1 MANPLF
7 KHLLVTG
14 MLCAGTTLLFTGCI
28 DDSYDL
34 NKVDLTMKLNTEGLG
49 VKLGNTDLIALAD
62 IIDEDE
68 TVKTEANGL
77 YYLVKDGTSNF
88 NVKVDNMTTS
98 FNDTKLDMDAPVLE
112 YKDVYEQLRDKGF
125 PVTHGSTLP
134 IPVGFEMH
142 GSAEGNQKIDFSITD
157 VNDVKQV
164 KTIDLQRS
172 KVALTLT
179 EANHPATLN
188 LGVTHLKNIRLY
200 LPKFLGVTDVA
211 PGWELKEGNVLVY
224 TKNGGTYNYNR
235 NNPEICSVYLN
246 KVALDQTKN
255 QGLVNEKKEI
265 ELTPAE
271 LNIRMTAEQVFFENR
286 AGRELSMNVGDQ
298 ASVRLD
304 IKVPNNVLNINQVT
318 GIFNPAINPDNERI
332 DVSNDLPDFLQDKD
346 VRIVATNPTI
356 RFHANMSTLP
366 VGIDMR
372 GTLTAVKENGA
383 FENGATTKVVK
394 LDKGVMEMG
403 RDNYVYYCNQGNTP
417 YDPEGAKAGAA
428 TVKNTANIG
437 DLITELPDY
446 LEVNLRDNQ
455 INVKN
460 EYYTVQLGRDY
471 HVDADYSVF
480 VPFEFDRGLKV
491 VYNDSTESM
500 HSDLKDL
507 SATGTLEVMA
517 DAYNTI
523 PLELLVGLKAVDVDG
538 NELPV
543 EFNTAEAHVVPG
555 DGSTY
560 TMNGEVKQ
568 RSGSEVMTPIKITAK
583 LDDKDLLSRID
594 KLCFNIH
601 ADATGSN
608 KLVSTQYLKLNNIKI
623 KLHAGVIADF
633 N

>member
-34 NKVDLTMKLNTEGLG
+34 DKVDLTMKLNTDGLG

-62 IIDEDE
+62 ILDEDE

-98 FNDTKLDMDAPVLE
+98 FNDTKLDMNTPVLK
-112 YKDVYEQLRDKGF
+112 YNDVYEQLRDAGI

-134 IPVGFEMH
+134 IPANFEMH
-142 GSAEGNQKIDFSITD
+142 GSAEGDQEVDFKITD
-157 VNDVKQV
+157 VSDVKQV
-164 KTIDLQRS
+164 KTIDLQKS

-179 EANHPATLN
+179 EANQPASLN
-188 LGVTHLKNIRLY
+188 LGVTRLKNIRLY

-211 PGWELKEGNVLVY
+211 PGWELQEGNVLVY
-224 TKNGGTYNYNR
+224 THNGGTYNYDR
-235 NNPEICSVYLN
+235 NKPEICSVYLN

-255 QGLVNEKKEI
+255 EGKVENGNI
-265 ELTPAE
+265 ELKPYE
-271 LNIRMTAEQVFFENR
+271 LNVRMTAEQVYFENR
-286 AGRELSMNVGDQ
+286 AGRELSMNEGDQ

-304 IKVPNNVLNINQVT
+304 IKVPNNKLNISQVT
-318 GIFNPAINPDNERI
+318 GIFNPAIDPDNERI
-332 DVSNDLPDFLQDKD
+332 DVSNDLPDFLQDKE

-428 TVKNTANIG
+428 TGKNTGNIG

-446 LEVNLRDNQ
+446 LEVDLKNNQ

-538 NELPV
+538 NEVPV
-543 EFNTAEAHVVPG
+543 EFNTAEAHVAPG
-555 DGSTY
+555 NGSTY

>member
-34 NKVDLTMKLNTEGLG
+34 DKVDLTMKLNTDGLG

-62 IIDEDE
+62 ILDEDE

-98 FNDTKLDMDAPVLE
+98 FNDTKLDMNTPVLQ
-112 YKDVYEQLRDKGF
+112 YDDVFKQLQDAGI
-125 PVTHGSTLP
+125 PVTEGNTLP
-134 IPVGFEMH
+134 IPADFEMH
-142 GSAEGNQKIDFSITD
+142 GSAEGDQEVDFKITD
-157 VNDVKQV
+157 VSDVKQV
-164 KTIDLQRS
+164 KTIDLQKS

-179 EANHPATLN
+179 EANQPASLN
-188 LGVTHLKNIRLY
+188 LGVTRLKNVRLY

-211 PGWELKEGNVLVY
+211 PGWELQEGNVLVY
-224 TKNGGTYNYNR
+224 TFNGGIYNYNR

-246 KVALDQTKN
+246 KVALDKTENKGKVEN
-255 QGLVNEKKEI
+255 GGI
-265 ELTPAE
+265 ELTPNE
-271 LNIRMTAEQVFFENR
+271 LNVRMTAEQVFFENR

-304 IKVPNNVLNINQVT
+304 IKVPNNKLNISQVT
-318 GIFNPAINPDNERI
+318 GIFNPAIDPDNERI
-332 DVSNDLPDFLQDKD
+332 DVSSDLPDFLQDKE

-446 LEVNLRDNQ
+446 LEVDLKNNQ

-538 NELPV
+538 NVVPV
-543 EFNTAEAHVVPG
+543 EFNTVEAHVAPG
-555 DGSTY
+555 HGTTY
-560 TMNGEVKQ
+560 TMNGGVKQ
-568 RSGSEVMTPIKITAK
+568 RSDSEVMTPIKITAK

>member
-34 NKVDLTMKLNTEGLG
+34 DKVDLTMKLNTDGLG

-62 IIDEDE
+62 ILDEDE

-98 FNDTKLDMDAPVLE
+98 FNDTKLDMNTPVLQ
-112 YKDVYEQLRDKGF
+112 YNDVYEQLRDAGI

-134 IPVGFEMH
+134 IPANFEMH
-142 GSAEGNQKIDFSITD
+142 GSAEGDQEVDFKITD
-157 VNDVKQV
+157 VSDVKQV

-188 LGVTHLKNIRLY
+188 LGVTRLKNIRLY
-200 LPKFLGVTDVA
+200 LPKILGVTDVA

-224 TKNGGTYNYNR
+224 TGNGGTYIYNR

-246 KVALDQTKN
+246 KVALDQTDK
-255 QGLVNEKKEI
+255 QGKVENGNI

-271 LNIRMTAEQVFFENR
+271 LNIRMTAEQVYFENR
-286 AGRELSMNVGDQ
+286 AGRELSMNEGDQ

-304 IKVPNNVLNINQVT
+304 IQLPNNVLNISQVT
-318 GIFNPAINPDNERI
+318 GIFNPAIDPDNERI
-332 DVSNDLPDFLQDKD
+332 DVSNDLPDFLQDKE

-446 LEVNLRDNQ
+446 LEVDLKNNQ

-538 NELPV
+538 NEVPV
-543 EFNTAEAHVVPG
+543 EFNTAEAHVAPG

-560 TMNGEVKQ
+560 TMNGEVKE

>member
-34 NKVDLTMKLNTEGLG
+34 DKVDLTMKLNTDGLG

-62 IIDEDE
+62 ILDEDE

-98 FNDTKLDMDAPVLE
+98 FNDTKLDMNTPVLQ
-112 YKDVYEQLRDKGF
+112 YDDVKKQLEEKSI
-125 PVTHGSTLP
+125 PVVEGHPLP
-134 IPVGFEMH
+134 IPVNFEMH
-142 GSAEGNQKIDFSITD
+142 GSAEGDQEVDFKITD
-157 VNDVKQV
+157 VSDVKQV
-164 KTIDLQRS
+164 KTIDLQKS

-179 EANHPATLN
+179 EANHPATLD
-188 LGVTHLKNIRLY
+188 LGVTRLKNIRLY
-200 LPKFLGVTDVA
+200 LPKILGVTDVA

-224 TKNGGTYNYNR
+224 TLNGGTYNYDR
-235 NNPEICSVYLN
+235 NKPEICSVYLN
-246 KVALDQTKN
+246 KVALDQTEHKGKVEN
-255 QGLVNEKKEI
+255 GGI
-265 ELTPAE
+265 ELTPNE
-271 LNIRMTAEQVFFENR
+271 LKVRMTAEQVYFENR

-304 IKVPNNVLNINQVT
+304 IKVPNNVLNISQVT

-332 DVSNDLPDFLQDKD
+332 DVSSDLPDFLQDKE

-446 LEVNLRDNQ
+446 LEVDLKNNQ

-507 SATGTLEVMA
+507 SAIGTLEVMA

-538 NELPV
+538 NEVPV
-543 EFNTAEAHVVPG
+543 EFNTAEAHVAPG

>member
-34 NKVDLTMKLNTEGLG
+34 DKVDLTMKLNTDGLG

-62 IIDEDE
+62 ILDEDE

-98 FNDTKLDMDAPVLE
+98 FNDTKLDMNTPVLQ
-112 YKDVYEQLRDKGF
+112 YNDVFEQLRNAGI

-134 IPVGFEMH
+134 IPANFEMH
-142 GSAEGNQKIDFSITD
+142 GSAEGDQEVDFKITD
-157 VNDVKQV
+157 VSDVKQV

-179 EANHPATLN
+179 EANKPASLN
-188 LGVTHLKNIRLY
+188 LGVTHLKNVRLY

-224 TKNGGTYNYNR
+224 TLNGGTYNYNR

-246 KVALDQTKN
+246 KVALDQTENKGKVEN
-255 QGLVNEKKEI
+255 GGI
-265 ELTPAE
+265 ELTPNE
-271 LNIRMTAEQVFFENR
+271 LKVRMTAEQVYFENR
-286 AGRELSMNVGDQ
+286 AGRELSMNEGDQ

-304 IKVPNNVLNINQVT
+304 IKVPNNVLNISQVT
-318 GIFNPAINPDNERI
+318 GIFNPAIDPDNERI
-332 DVSNDLPDFLQDKD
+332 DVSNDLPDFLQDKE

-446 LEVNLRDNQ
+446 LEVNLKNNQ

-507 SATGTLEVMA
+507 SATGTLEVVA

-523 PLELLVGLKAVDVDG
+523 PLELLVGLKAIDVDG

-543 EFNTAEAHVVPG
+543 EFNTVEAHVAPG

>member
-34 NKVDLTMKLNTEGLG
+34 DKVDLTMKLNTDGLG

-62 IIDEDE
+62 ILDEDE

-98 FNDTKLDMDAPVLE
+98 FNDTKLDMNAPVLQ
-112 YKDVYEQLRDKGF
+112 YNDVFEQLRDAGI
-125 PVTHGSTLP
+125 PVTEGSTLP
-134 IPVGFEMH
+134 IPADFEMH
-142 GSAEGNQKIDFSITD
+142 GSAEGDQEVDFNITD
-157 VNDVKQV
+157 VSDVKQV
-164 KTIDLQRS
+164 KTIDLQKS

-188 LGVTHLKNIRLY
+188 LGVTRLKNIRLY
-200 LPKFLGVTDVA
+200 LPKILGVTDVA

-224 TKNGGTYNYNR
+224 TGNGGTYIYNR

-246 KVALDQTKN
+246 KVALDQTDK
-255 QGLVNEKKEI
+255 QGKVENGNI
-265 ELTPAE
+265 ELTPNE
-271 LNIRMTAEQVFFENR
+271 LKVRMTAEQVYFENR

-304 IKVPNNVLNINQVT
+304 IKVPNNKLNISQVT

-332 DVSNDLPDFLQDKD
+332 DVSNDLPDFLQDKE

-446 LEVNLRDNQ
+446 LEVDLKNNQ

-538 NELPV
+538 NEVPV
-543 EFNTAEAHVVPG
+543 EFNTAEAHVAPG

>member
-34 NKVDLTMKLNTEGLG
+34 DKVDLTMKLNTDGLG

-62 IIDEDE
+62 ILDEDE

-98 FNDTKLDMDAPVLE
+98 FNDTKLDMNTPVLQ
-112 YKDVYEQLRDKGF
+112 YNDVYEQLRDAGI

-134 IPVGFEMH
+134 IPANFEMH
-142 GSAEGNQKIDFSITD
+142 GSAEGDQEVDFKITD
-157 VNDVKQV
+157 VSDVKQV
-164 KTIDLQRS
+164 KTIDLQKS

-179 EANHPATLN
+179 EANQPASLN
-188 LGVTHLKNIRLY
+188 LGVTRLKNVRLY

-224 TKNGGTYNYNR
+224 TLNGGTYNYNR

-246 KVALDQTKN
+246 KVALDQTENKGKVEN
-255 QGLVNEKKEI
+255 GGI
-265 ELTPAE
+265 ELTPNE
-271 LNIRMTAEQVFFENR
+271 LNVRMTAEQVFFENR

-304 IKVPNNVLNINQVT
+304 IKVPNNKLNISQVT
-318 GIFNPAINPDNERI
+318 GIFNPAIDPDNERI
-332 DVSNDLPDFLQDKD
+332 DVSNDLPDFLQDKE

-446 LEVNLRDNQ
+446 LEVNLKNNQ

-507 SATGTLEVMA
+507 SATGTLEVIA

-543 EFNTAEAHVVPG
+543 EFNTAEAHVAPG

-560 TMNGEVKQ
+560 TMNGEVKE

>member
-34 NKVDLTMKLNTEGLG
+34 DKVDLTMKLNTDGLG

-62 IIDEDE
+62 ILDEDE

-98 FNDTKLDMDAPVLE
+98 FNDTKLDMNTPVLQ
-112 YKDVYEQLRDKGF
+112 YNDVKEQLETVGVFVEKHK
-125 PVTHGSTLP
+125 PLP
-134 IPVGFEMH
+134 IPANFEMH
-142 GSAEGNQKIDFSITD
+142 GSAEGDQEVDFKITD
-157 VNDVKQV
+157 VSDVKQV

-179 EANHPATLN
+179 EANKPASLN
-188 LGVTHLKNIRLY
+188 LGVTHLKNVRLY

-211 PGWELKEGNVLVY
+211 SGWELKEGNVLVY
-224 TKNGGTYNYNR
+224 TLNGGTYNYNR

-246 KVALDQTKN
+246 KVALDQTENKGKVEN
-255 QGLVNEKKEI
+255 GGI
-265 ELTPAE
+265 ELTPNE
-271 LNIRMTAEQVFFENR
+271 LNVRMTAEQVFFENR
-286 AGRELSMNVGDQ
+286 AGRELSMNEGDQ

-304 IKVPNNVLNINQVT
+304 IKVPNNKLNISQVT

-332 DVSNDLPDFLQDKD
+332 DVSNDLPDFLQDKE

-446 LEVNLRDNQ
+446 LEVDLKNNQ

-538 NELPV
+538 NVVPV
-543 EFNTAEAHVVPG
+543 EFNTVEAHVAPG
-555 DGSTY
+555 HGTTY
-560 TMNGEVKQ
+560 TMNGGVKQ
-568 RSGSEVMTPIKITAK
+568 RSDSEVMTPIKITAK

>member
-34 NKVDLTMKLNTEGLG
+34 DKVDLTMKLNTDGLG

-62 IIDEDE
+62 ILDEDE

-98 FNDTKLDMDAPVLE
+98 FNDTKLDMDAPVLQ
-112 YKDVYEQLRDKGF
+112 YNDVYEQLRDAGI
-125 PVTHGSTLP
+125 PVTEGSTLP
-134 IPVGFEMH
+134 IPADFEMH

-157 VNDVKQV
+157 VKDVTEV
-164 KTIDLQRS
+164 KTIDLYKS

-179 EANHPATLN
+179 EANSRPELN
-188 LGVTHLKNIRLY
+188 LGVTRLKNIRLY

-224 TKNGGTYNYNR
+224 KNGGIYNYNR
-235 NNPEICSVYLN
+235 NKPEICSVYLN

-255 QGLVNEKKEI
+255 EGKVENGNI

-271 LNIRMTAEQVFFENR
+271 LNIRMTAEQVYFENR
-286 AGRELSMNVGDQ
+286 AGRELSMKVDDQ

-304 IKVPNNVLNINQVT
+304 IQVPNNVLNINQVT
-318 GIFNPAINPDNERI
+318 GKFNPAINPDNERI
-332 DVSNDLPDFLQDKD
+332 DVSSDLPDFLQDKE

-417 YDPEGAKAGAA
+417 YDPEGVKAGAA

-446 LEVNLRDNQ
+446 LEVDLKNNQ

-543 EFNTAEAHVVPG
+543 EFNTAEAHVAPG

>member
-34 NKVDLTMKLNTEGLG
+34 DKVDLTMKLNTDGLG

-62 IIDEDE
+62 ILDEDE

-98 FNDTKLDMDAPVLE
+98 FNDTKLDMNTPVLQ
-112 YKDVYEQLRDKGF
+112 YNDVYEQLRDAGI

-134 IPVGFEMH
+134 IPADFEMH
-142 GSAEGNQKIDFSITD
+142 GSAEGDQEVDFKITD
-157 VNDVKQV
+157 VSDVKQV
-164 KTIDLQRS
+164 KTIDLQKS

-179 EANHPATLN
+179 EANQPASLN
-188 LGVTHLKNIRLY
+188 LGVTRLKNVRLY

-224 TKNGGTYNYNR
+224 TLNGGTYNYNR

-246 KVALDQTKN
+246 KVELEQTEN
-255 QGLVNEKKEI
+255 HGEVNADKEI
-265 ELTPAE
+265 VLTPEE

-318 GIFNPAINPDNERI
+318 GKFNPAINPDNERI

-383 FENGATTKVVK
+383 FENGATTKKVK

-428 TVKNTANIG
+428 TVENVQNIG
-437 DLITELPDY
+437 ALITELPDY

-543 EFNTAEAHVVPG
+543 EFNTAEAHVAPG

-568 RSGSEVMTPIKITAK
+568 RSGSEVMTSIKITAK

>member
-34 NKVDLTMKLNTEGLG
+34 DKVDLTMKLNTDGLG

-62 IIDEDE
+62 ILDEDE

-98 FNDTKLDMDAPVLE
+98 FNDTKLDMNTPVLQ
-112 YKDVYEQLRDKGF
+112 YNDVKEQLETVGVFVEKHK
-125 PVTHGSTLP
+125 PLP
-134 IPVGFEMH
+134 IPANFEMH
-142 GSAEGNQKIDFSITD
+142 GSAEGDQEVDFKITD
-157 VNDVKQV
+157 VSDVKQV

-172 KVALTLT
+172 KVALTLS
-179 EANHPATLN
+179 EANSRPDLN
-188 LGVTHLKNIRLY
+188 LGVTHLKNVRLY

-224 TKNGGTYNYNR
+224 TLNGGTYNYNR

-246 KVALDQTKN
+246 KVALDQTENKGKVEN
-255 QGLVNEKKEI
+255 GGI
-265 ELTPAE
+265 ELTPNE
-271 LNIRMTAEQVFFENR
+271 LKVRMTAEQVYFENR
-286 AGRELSMNVGDQ
+286 AGRELSMNEGDQ

-304 IKVPNNVLNINQVT
+304 IKVPNNVLNISQVT
-318 GIFNPAINPDNERI
+318 GIFNPAIDPDNERI

-446 LEVNLRDNQ
+446 LEVDLKNNQ

-538 NELPV
+538 NEVPV
-543 EFNTAEAHVVPG
+543 EFNTAEAHVAPG

>member
-34 NKVDLTMKLNTEGLG
+34 DKVDLTMKLNTDGLG

-62 IIDEDE
+62 ILDEDE

-98 FNDTKLDMDAPVLE
+98 FNDTKLDMNTPVLQ
-112 YKDVYEQLRDKGF
+112 YNDVKEQLETVGVFVEKHK
-125 PVTHGSTLP
+125 PLP
-134 IPVGFEMH
+134 IPANFEMH
-142 GSAEGNQKIDFSITD
+142 GSAEGDQEVDFKITD
-157 VNDVKQV
+157 VSDVKQV

-179 EANHPATLN
+179 EANKPASLN
-188 LGVTHLKNIRLY
+188 LGVTHLKNVRLY

-224 TKNGGTYNYNR
+224 TLNGGTYNYNR

-246 KVALDQTKN
+246 KVALDQTENKGKVEN
-255 QGLVNEKKEI
+255 GSI
-265 ELTPAE
+265 ELTPNE
-271 LNIRMTAEQVFFENR
+271 LNVTMTAEQVYFENR

-304 IKVPNNVLNINQVT
+304 IKVPNNVLNISQVT
-318 GIFNPAINPDNERI
+318 GIFNPAIDPDNERI
-332 DVSNDLPDFLQDKD
+332 DVSSDLPDFLQDKD

-446 LEVNLRDNQ
+446 LEVDLKNNQ

-538 NELPV
+538 NEVPV
-543 EFNTAEAHVVPG
+543 EFNTAEAHVAPG

>member
-34 NKVDLTMKLNTEGLG
+34 DKVDLTMKLNTDGLG

-62 IIDEDE
+62 ILDEDE

-98 FNDTKLDMDAPVLE
+98 FNDTKLDMNTPVLQ
-112 YKDVYEQLRDKGF
+112 YNDVYEQLRNAGI
-125 PVTHGSTLP
+125 PVTEHSTLP
-134 IPVGFEMH
+134 IPADFEMH
-142 GSAEGNQKIDFSITD
+142 GSAEGDQKVDFSITG
-157 VNDVKQV
+157 VSDVKQV
-164 KTIDLQRS
+164 KTIDLQKS

-179 EANHPATLN
+179 EANKPASLN
-188 LGVTHLKNIRLY
+188 LGVTRLKNVRLY
-200 LPKFLGVTDVA
+200 LPKILGVTDVA

-224 TKNGGTYNYNR
+224 TLNGGTYNYNR

-246 KVALDQTKN
+246 KVALDQTEHKGKVEN
-255 QGLVNEKKEI
+255 GGI
-265 ELTPAE
+265 ELTPE
-271 LNIRMTAEQVFFENR
+271 DLKVRMTAEQVYFENR
-286 AGRELSMNVGDQ
+286 AGRELSMNEGDQ

-304 IKVPNNVLNINQVT
+304 IKVPNSVLNISQVT

-332 DVSNDLPDFLQDKD
+332 DVSSDLPDFLQDKE

-446 LEVNLRDNQ
+446 LEVNLKNNQ

-543 EFNTAEAHVVPG
+543 EFNTAEAHVAPG

-560 TMNGEVKQ
+560 TMNGEVKE

>member
-34 NKVDLTMKLNTEGLG
+34 DKVDLTMKLNTDGLG

-62 IIDEDE
+62 ILDEDE

-98 FNDTKLDMDAPVLE
+98 FNDTKLDMNTPVLQ
-112 YKDVYEQLRDKGF
+112 YNDVYEQLRDAGI

-134 IPVGFEMH
+134 IPANFEMH
-142 GSAEGNQKIDFSITD
+142 GSAEGDQEVDFKITD
-157 VNDVKQV
+157 VSDVKQV
-164 KTIDLQRS
+164 KTIDLQKS

-179 EANHPATLN
+179 EANQPASLN
-188 LGVTHLKNIRLY
+188 LGVTRLKNVRLY

-211 PGWELKEGNVLVY
+211 PGWELQEGNVLVY
-224 TKNGGTYNYNR
+224 THNGGTYNYDR
-235 NNPEICSVYLN
+235 NKPEICSVYLN

-255 QGLVNEKKEI
+255 EGKVENGNI
-265 ELTPAE
+265 ELKPNE
-271 LNIRMTAEQVFFENR
+271 LNVTMTAEQVYFENR
-286 AGRELSMNVGDQ
+286 AGRELSMNEGDQ

-304 IKVPNNVLNINQVT
+304 IKLPNNVLNISQVT

-332 DVSNDLPDFLQDKD
+332 DVSSDLPDFLQDKE

-446 LEVNLRDNQ
+446 LEVDLKNNQ

-538 NELPV
+538 NVVPV
-543 EFNTAEAHVVPG
+543 EFNTVEAHVAPG
-555 DGSTY
+555 HGTTY
-560 TMNGEVKQ
+560 TMNGGVKQ
-568 RSGSEVMTPIKITAK
+568 RSDSEVMTPIKITAK

>member
-1 MANPLF
+1 M
-7 KHLLVTG
+7 
-14 MLCAGTTLLFTGCI
+14 
-28 DDSYDL
+28 
-34 NKVDLTMKLNTEGLG
+34 
-49 VKLGNTDLIALAD
+49 KLGNTDLIALAD
-62 IIDEDE
+62 ILDEDE

-98 FNDTKLDMDAPVLE
+98 FNDTKLDMNTPVLQ
-112 YKDVYEQLRDKGF
+112 YNDVYEQLRDAGI

-134 IPVGFEMH
+134 IPANFEMH
-142 GSAEGNQKIDFSITD
+142 GSAEGDQEVDFKITD
-157 VNDVKQV
+157 VSDVKQV
-164 KTIDLQRS
+164 KTIDLQKS

-179 EANHPATLN
+179 EANQPASLN
-188 LGVTHLKNIRLY
+188 LGVTRLKNVRLY

-224 TKNGGTYNYNR
+224 TLNGGTYNYNR

-246 KVALDQTKN
+246 KVALDQTENKGKVEN
-255 QGLVNEKKEI
+255 GGI
-265 ELTPAE
+265 ELTPNE
-271 LNIRMTAEQVFFENR
+271 LNVRMTAEQVFFENR

-304 IKVPNNVLNINQVT
+304 IKVPNNKLNISQVT

-332 DVSNDLPDFLQDKD
+332 DVSNDLPDFLQDKE

-417 YDPEGAKAGAA
+417 YDPEGAKADAA

-446 LEVNLRDNQ
+446 LEVDLKNNQ

-538 NELPV
+538 NEVPV
-543 EFNTAEAHVVPG
+543 EFNTAEAHVAPG

>member
-34 NKVDLTMKLNTEGLG
+34 DKVDLTMKLNTDGLG

-62 IIDEDE
+62 ILDEDE

-98 FNDTKLDMDAPVLE
+98 FNDTKLDMDAPVLQ
-112 YKDVYEQLRDKGF
+112 YNDVYEQLRDAGI
-125 PVTHGSTLP
+125 PVTEGSTLP
-134 IPVGFEMH
+134 IPADFEMH

-157 VNDVKQV
+157 VKDVTEV
-164 KTIDLQRS
+164 KTIDLYKS

-179 EANHPATLN
+179 EANSRPELN
-188 LGVTHLKNIRLY
+188 LGVTRLKNIRLY

-224 TKNGGTYNYNR
+224 KNGGIYNYNR
-235 NNPEICSVYLN
+235 NKPEICSVYLN

-255 QGLVNEKKEI
+255 EGKVENGNI

-271 LNIRMTAEQVFFENR
+271 LNIRMTAEQVYFENR
-286 AGRELSMNVGDQ
+286 AGRELSMKVDDQ

-304 IKVPNNVLNINQVT
+304 IQVPNNVLNINQVT
-318 GIFNPAINPDNERI
+318 GKFNPAINPDNERI
-332 DVSNDLPDFLQDKD
+332 DVSSDLPDFLQDKD

-383 FENGATTKVVK
+383 FENGATTKKVK

-543 EFNTAEAHVVPG
+543 EFNTAEAHVAPG

>member
-34 NKVDLTMKLNTEGLG
+34 DKVDLTMKLNTDGLG

-62 IIDEDE
+62 ILDEDE

-98 FNDTKLDMDAPVLE
+98 FNDTKLDMNTPVLQ
-112 YKDVYEQLRDKGF
+112 YNDVFEQLREAGI

-134 IPVGFEMH
+134 IPADFEMH
-142 GSAEGNQKIDFSITD
+142 GSAEGDQEVDFKITD
-157 VNDVKQV
+157 VSDVKQV
-164 KTIDLQRS
+164 KTIDLQKS

-179 EANHPATLN
+179 EANQPASLN
-188 LGVTHLKNIRLY
+188 LGVTRLKNVRLY

-224 TKNGGTYNYNR
+224 TLNGGTYNYNR

-246 KVALDQTKN
+246 KVALDQTENKGKVEN
-255 QGLVNEKKEI
+255 GSI
-265 ELTPAE
+265 ELTPNE
-271 LNIRMTAEQVFFENR
+271 LNVTMTAEQVFFENR

-304 IKVPNNVLNINQVT
+304 IKVPNNVLNISQVT
-318 GIFNPAINPDNERI
+318 GIFNPAIDPDNERI
-332 DVSNDLPDFLQDKD
+332 DVSNDLPDFLQDKE

-446 LEVNLRDNQ
+446 LEVNLKNNQ

-543 EFNTAEAHVVPG
+543 EFNTAEAHVAPG

>member
-34 NKVDLTMKLNTEGLG
+34 DKVDLTMKLNTDGLG

-62 IIDEDE
+62 ILDEDE

-98 FNDTKLDMDAPVLE
+98 FNDTKLDMNTPVLQ
-112 YKDVYEQLRDKGF
+112 YNDVFEQLRDKGI

-134 IPVGFEMH
+134 IPAGFEMH
-142 GSAEGNQKIDFSITD
+142 GSAEGDQEVDFKITD
-157 VNDVKQV
+157 VSDVKQV
-164 KTIDLQRS
+164 KTIDLQKS

-179 EANHPATLN
+179 EANQPASLN
-188 LGVTHLKNIRLY
+188 LGVTRLKNVRLY

-224 TKNGGTYNYNR
+224 TLNGGTYNYNR

-246 KVALDQTKN
+246 KVALDQTEHKGKVEN
-255 QGLVNEKKEI
+255 GGI
-265 ELTPAE
+265 ELTPNE
-271 LNIRMTAEQVFFENR
+271 LKVRMTAEQVYFENR
-286 AGRELSMNVGDQ
+286 AGRELSMKVDDQ

-304 IKVPNNVLNINQVT
+304 IQVPNNVLNINQVT
-318 GIFNPAINPDNERI
+318 GKFNPAINPDNERI
-332 DVSNDLPDFLQDKD
+332 DVSSDLPDFLQDKE

-543 EFNTAEAHVVPG
+543 EFNTTEAHVAPG
-555 DGSTY
+555 DGTTY

-583 LDDKDLLSRID
+583 LEDKDLLSRID

>member
-34 NKVDLTMKLNTEGLG
+34 DKVDLTMKLNTDGLG

-62 IIDEDE
+62 ILDEDE

-98 FNDTKLDMDAPVLE
+98 FNDTKLDMNTPVLQ
-112 YKDVYEQLRDKGF
+112 YNDVFKQLQDAGI
-125 PVTHGSTLP
+125 PVTEGNTLP
-134 IPVGFEMH
+134 IPADFEMH
-142 GSAEGNQKIDFSITD
+142 GSAKGDQEVDFKITD
-157 VNDVKQV
+157 VSDVKQV

-179 EANHPATLN
+179 EANQPASLN
-188 LGVTHLKNIRLY
+188 LGVTRLKNIRLY

-224 TKNGGTYNYNR
+224 TLNGGIYNYNR

-255 QGLVNEKKEI
+255 NGKVENGSI
-265 ELTPAE
+265 ELTPNE
-271 LNIRMTAEQVFFENR
+271 LNVTMTAEQVFFENR

-304 IKVPNNVLNINQVT
+304 IKVPNNVLNISQVT
-318 GIFNPAINPDNERI
+318 GIFNPAIDPDNERI
-332 DVSNDLPDFLQDKD
+332 DVSNDLPDFLQDKE

-446 LEVNLRDNQ
+446 LEVNLKNNQ

-543 EFNTAEAHVVPG
+543 EFNTAEAHVAPG

>member
-34 NKVDLTMKLNTEGLG
+34 DKVDLTMKLNTDGLG

-98 FNDTKLDMDAPVLE
+98 FNNTELDMDAPVLE
-112 YKDVYEQLRDKGF
+112 YKDVREQLEAHGV
-125 PVTHGSTLP
+125 PVVDGKPLP
-134 IPVGFEMH
+134 IPADFEMH

-157 VNDVKQV
+157 VKDVTEV
-164 KTIDLQRS
+164 KTIDLYKS
-172 KVALTLT
+172 KVALTLK
-179 EANHPATLN
+179 EANKPKELN

-224 TKNGGTYNYNR
+224 TNNGGIYNYNR
-235 NNPEICSVYLN
+235 NNSEICSVYLN
-246 KVALDQTKN
+246 KVALDQTEHNGKVEN
-255 QGLVNEKKEI
+255 GSI

-271 LNIRMTAEQVFFENR
+271 LNIRMTAEQVYFENR
-286 AGRELSMNVGDQ
+286 AGRELSMNEGDQ

-304 IKVPNNVLNINQVT
+304 IKVPNNVLNISQVT
-318 GIFNPAINPDNERI
+318 GIFNPAIDPDNERI

-446 LEVNLRDNQ
+446 LEVDLKNNQ

-538 NELPV
+538 NEVPV
-543 EFNTAEAHVVPG
+543 EFNTAEAHVAPG

>member
-34 NKVDLTMKLNTEGLG
+34 DKVDLTMKLNTEGLG

-98 FNDTKLDMDAPVLE
+98 FNDTKLDMNTPVLQ
-112 YKDVYEQLRDKGF
+112 YNDVFEQLRDAGI

-134 IPVGFEMH
+134 IPADFEMH
-142 GSAEGNQKIDFSITD
+142 GSAEGDQEVDFKITD
-157 VNDVKQV
+157 VSDVKQV
-164 KTIDLQRS
+164 KTIDLQKS

-179 EANHPATLN
+179 EANQPASLN
-188 LGVTHLKNIRLY
+188 LGVTRLKNIRLY
-200 LPKFLGVTDVA
+200 LPKILGVTDVA

-224 TKNGGTYNYNR
+224 KNGGTYNYNR

-246 KVALDQTKN
+246 KVALDQTTHN
-255 QGLVNEKKEI
+255 GMVENGSI

-271 LNIRMTAEQVFFENR
+271 LNIRMTAEQVVFENR
-286 AGRELSMNVGDQ
+286 AGRELSMNVGDE

-304 IKVPNNVLNINQVT
+304 IQLPNNVLNINQVT
-318 GIFNPAINPDNERI
+318 GKFNPAINPDNERI

-383 FENGATTKVVK
+383 FENGATTKKVK

-428 TVKNTANIG
+428 TVENVQNIG

-543 EFNTAEAHVVPG
+543 EFNTTEAHVLPG

-623 KLHAGVIADF
+623 KLNAGVIADF

>member
-34 NKVDLTMKLNTEGLG
+34 DKVDLTMKLNTDGLG

-62 IIDEDE
+62 ILDEDE

-98 FNDTKLDMDAPVLE
+98 FNDTKLDMNTPVLQ
-112 YKDVYEQLRDKGF
+112 YNDVKEQLETVGVFVEKHK
-125 PVTHGSTLP
+125 PLP
-134 IPVGFEMH
+134 IPANFEMH
-142 GSAEGNQKIDFSITD
+142 GSAEGDQEVDFKITD
-157 VNDVKQV
+157 VSDVKQV

-179 EANHPATLN
+179 EANQPASLN
-188 LGVTHLKNIRLY
+188 LGVTHLKNVRLY

-224 TKNGGTYNYNR
+224 TLNGGTYNYNR

-246 KVALDQTKN
+246 KVALDQTTHKGKVEN
-255 QGLVNEKKEI
+255 GGI
-265 ELTPAE
+265 ELTPNE
-271 LNIRMTAEQVFFENR
+271 LKVRMTAEQVYFKNR
-286 AGRELSMNVGDQ
+286 AGRELSMNEGDQ

-304 IKVPNNVLNINQVT
+304 IKVPNNVLNISQVT

-332 DVSNDLPDFLQDKD
+332 DVSSDLPDFLQDKD

-366 VGIDMR
+366 VGIDMS

-383 FENGATTKVVK
+383 FENGAPTKVVK

-446 LEVNLRDNQ
+446 LEVDLKNNQ

-543 EFNTAEAHVVPG
+543 EFNTAEAHVAPG

>member
-14 MLCAGTTLLFTGCI
+14 MLCAGTTLLFTSCI

-34 NKVDLTMKLNTEGLG
+34 DKVDLTMKLNTDGLG
-49 VKLGNTDLIALAD
+49 VKLGNTNLIALAD
-62 IIDEDE
+62 ILDEDE

-98 FNDTKLDMDAPVLE
+98 FNDTKLDMNTPVLQ
-112 YKDVYEQLRDKGF
+112 YNDVYEQLRDAGI

-134 IPVGFEMH
+134 IPANFEMH
-142 GSAEGNQKIDFSITD
+142 GSAEGDQEVDFKITD
-157 VNDVKQV
+157 VSDVKQV
-164 KTIDLQRS
+164 KTIDLQKS

-179 EANHPATLN
+179 EANQPASLN
-188 LGVTHLKNIRLY
+188 LGVTRLKNVRLY

-211 PGWELKEGNVLVY
+211 PGWELQEGNVLVY
-224 TKNGGTYNYNR
+224 THNGGTYNYDR
-235 NNPEICSVYLN
+235 NKPEICSVYLN

-255 QGLVNEKKEI
+255 EGKVENGNI
-265 ELTPAE
+265 ELKPYE
-271 LNIRMTAEQVFFENR
+271 LNVRMTAEQVYFENR
-286 AGRELSMNVGDQ
+286 AGRELSMNEGDQ

-304 IKVPNNVLNINQVT
+304 IKVPNNKLNISQVT
-318 GIFNPAINPDNERI
+318 GIFNPAIDPDNERI
-332 DVSNDLPDFLQDKD
+332 DVSNDLPDFLQDKE

-446 LEVNLRDNQ
+446 LEVNLKNNQ

-507 SATGTLEVMA
+507 SATGTLEVVA

-523 PLELLVGLKAVDVDG
+523 PLELLVGLKAIDVDG

-543 EFNTAEAHVVPG
+543 EFNTVEAHVAPG

>member
-1 MANPLF
+1 MVNPLF

-34 NKVDLTMKLNTEGLG
+34 DKVDLTMKLNTDGLG

-62 IIDEDE
+62 ILDEDE

-88 NVKVDNMTTS
+88 NVKVDNMTTN
-98 FNDTKLDMDAPVLE
+98 FNDTKLDMDAPVLQ
-112 YKDVYEQLRDKGF
+112 YNDVYEQLRDAGI
-125 PVTHGSTLP
+125 PVTEGSTLP
-134 IPVGFEMH
+134 IPADFEMH

-157 VNDVKQV
+157 VKDVTEV
-164 KTIDLQRS
+164 KTIDLYKS

-179 EANHPATLN
+179 EANSRPELN
-188 LGVTHLKNIRLY
+188 LGVTRLKNIRLY

-224 TKNGGTYNYNR
+224 KNGGIYNYNR
-235 NNPEICSVYLN
+235 NKPEICSVYLN

-255 QGLVNEKKEI
+255 EGKVENGNI

-271 LNIRMTAEQVFFENR
+271 LNIRMTAEQVYFENR
-286 AGRELSMNVGDQ
+286 AGRELSMKVDDQ

-304 IKVPNNVLNINQVT
+304 IQVPNNVLNINQVT
-318 GIFNPAINPDNERI
+318 GKFNPAINPDNERI
-332 DVSNDLPDFLQDKD
+332 DVSSDLPDFLQDKE

-428 TVKNTANIG
+428 TVENTANIG

-446 LEVNLRDNQ
+446 LEVNLKNNQ

-538 NELPV
+538 NVVPV
-543 EFNTAEAHVVPG
+543 EFNTAEAHVAPG

>member
-34 NKVDLTMKLNTEGLG
+34 DKVDLTMKLNTDGLG

-62 IIDEDE
+62 ILDEDE

-98 FNDTKLDMDAPVLE
+98 FNDTKLDMNTPVLQ
-112 YKDVYEQLRDKGF
+112 YDDVFKQLQDAGI
-125 PVTHGSTLP
+125 PVTEGNTLP
-134 IPVGFEMH
+134 IPADFEMH
-142 GSAEGNQKIDFSITD
+142 GSAEGDQEVDFKITD
-157 VNDVKQV
+157 VSDVKQV
-164 KTIDLQRS
+164 KTIDLQKS

-179 EANHPATLN
+179 EANQPASLN
-188 LGVTHLKNIRLY
+188 LGVTRLKNVRLY

-224 TKNGGTYNYNR
+224 TLNGGIYNYNR

-246 KVALDQTKN
+246 KVALDKTENKGKVEN
-255 QGLVNEKKEI
+255 GGI
-265 ELTPAE
+265 ELTPNE
-271 LNIRMTAEQVFFENR
+271 LNVRMTAEQVFFENR

-304 IKVPNNVLNINQVT
+304 IKVPNNKLNISQVT
-318 GIFNPAINPDNERI
+318 GIFNPAIDPDNERI
-332 DVSNDLPDFLQDKD
+332 DVSNDLPDFLQDKE

-446 LEVNLRDNQ
+446 LEVDLKNNQ

-538 NELPV
+538 NVVPV
-543 EFNTAEAHVVPG
+543 EFNTVEAHVAPG
-555 DGSTY
+555 HGTTY
-560 TMNGEVKQ
+560 TMNGGVKQ
-568 RSGSEVMTPIKITAK
+568 RSDSEVMTPIKITAK

>member
-34 NKVDLTMKLNTEGLG
+34 DKVDLTMKLNTDGLG

-62 IIDEDE
+62 ILDEDE

-98 FNDTKLDMDAPVLE
+98 FNDTKLDMNTPVLQ
-112 YKDVYEQLRDKGF
+112 YNDVFKQLQDAGI
-125 PVTHGSTLP
+125 PVTEGNTLP
-134 IPVGFEMH
+134 IPVDFEMH
-142 GSAEGNQKIDFSITD
+142 GSAKGDQEVDFKITD
-157 VNDVKQV
+157 VSDVKQV
-164 KTIDLQRS
+164 KTIDLQKS

-179 EANHPATLN
+179 EANQPASLN
-188 LGVTHLKNIRLY
+188 LGVTRLKNIRLY

-224 TKNGGTYNYNR
+224 TLNGGIYNYNR

-246 KVALDQTKN
+246 KVALDQTENKGKVEN
-255 QGLVNEKKEI
+255 GGI
-265 ELTPAE
+265 ELTPNE
-271 LNIRMTAEQVFFENR
+271 LNVTMTAEQVFFENR

-304 IKVPNNVLNINQVT
+304 IKVPNNVLNISQVT
-318 GIFNPAINPDNERI
+318 GIFNPAIDPDNERI
-332 DVSNDLPDFLQDKD
+332 DVSNDLPDFLQDKE

-446 LEVNLRDNQ
+446 LEVNLKNNQ

-507 SATGTLEVMA
+507 SATGTLEVVA

-523 PLELLVGLKAVDVDG
+523 PLELLVGLKAIDVDG

-543 EFNTAEAHVVPG
+543 EFNTAEAHVAPG

>member
-1 MANPLF
+1 MATPLF

-34 NKVDLTMKLNTEGLG
+34 DKVDLTMKLNTDGLG

-62 IIDEDE
+62 ILDEDE

-88 NVKVDNMTTS
+88 NVKVDNMTTC
-98 FNDTKLDMDAPVLE
+98 FNDTELDMNTPVLQ
-112 YKDVYEQLRDKGF
+112 YDDVKKQLEEKSI
-125 PVTHGSTLP
+125 PVVEGHPLP
-134 IPVGFEMH
+134 IPINFEMH
-142 GSAEGNQKIDFSITD
+142 GSAEGDQEVDFKITD
-157 VNDVKQV
+157 VSDVKQV
-164 KTIDLQRS
+164 KTIDLQKS

-179 EANHPATLN
+179 EANQPASLN

-224 TKNGGTYNYNR
+224 TLNGGTYNYNR

-246 KVALDQTKN
+246 KVALDQTEHKGKVEN
-255 QGLVNEKKEI
+255 GNI
-265 ELTPAE
+265 ELTPNE
-271 LNIRMTAEQVFFENR
+271 LNVRMTAEQVFFENR
-286 AGRELSMNVGDQ
+286 ANRELSMNVGDQ

-304 IKVPNNVLNINQVT
+304 IKVPNNKLNISQVT
-318 GIFNPAINPDNERI
+318 GIFNPAIDPDNERI
-332 DVSNDLPDFLQDKD
+332 DVSNDLPDFLQDKE

-446 LEVNLRDNQ
+446 LEVNLKNNQ

-538 NELPV
+538 NVVPV
-543 EFNTAEAHVVPG
+543 EFNTAEAHVAPG

>member
-34 NKVDLTMKLNTEGLG
+34 DKVDLTMKLNTDGLG

-62 IIDEDE
+62 ILDEDE

-98 FNDTKLDMDAPVLE
+98 FNDTKLDMNTPVLS
-112 YKDVYEQLRDKGF
+112 YNDVFKQLQDAGI
-125 PVTHGSTLP
+125 PVTEGNTLP
-134 IPVGFEMH
+134 IPADFEMH
-142 GSAEGNQKIDFSITD
+142 GSAKGDQEVDFKITD
-157 VNDVKQV
+157 VSDVKQV

-179 EANHPATLN
+179 EANQPASLN
-188 LGVTHLKNIRLY
+188 LGVTRLKNIRLY

-224 TKNGGTYNYNR
+224 TLNGGIYNYNR
-235 NNPEICSVYLN
+235 NNPEICSVYLY

-255 QGLVNEKKEI
+255 NGKVENGSI
-265 ELTPAE
+265 ELTPNE
-271 LNIRMTAEQVFFENR
+271 LNVTMTAEQVFFENR

-304 IKVPNNVLNINQVT
+304 IKVPNNVLNISQVT
-318 GIFNPAINPDNERI
+318 GIFNPAIDPDNERI
-332 DVSNDLPDFLQDKD
+332 DVSSDLPDFLQDKE

-446 LEVNLRDNQ
+446 LEVDLKNNQ

-538 NELPV
+538 NEVPV
-543 EFNTAEAHVVPG
+543 EFNTAEAHVAPG

-560 TMNGEVKQ
+560 TMNGEVKE

>member
-34 NKVDLTMKLNTEGLG
+34 DKVDLTMKLNTDGLG

-62 IIDEDE
+62 ILDEDE

-98 FNDTKLDMDAPVLE
+98 FNDTKLDMNTPVLQ
-112 YKDVYEQLRDKGF
+112 YDDVFKQLRDAGI
-125 PVTHGSTLP
+125 PVTEGNTLP
-134 IPVGFEMH
+134 IPADFEMH
-142 GSAEGNQKIDFSITD
+142 GSAKGDQEVDFKITD
-157 VNDVKQV
+157 VSDVKQV
-164 KTIDLQRS
+164 KTIDLQKS

-179 EANHPATLN
+179 EANQPASLN
-188 LGVTHLKNIRLY
+188 LGVTRLKNIRLY

-211 PGWELKEGNVLVY
+211 PGWELQEGNVLVY
-224 TKNGGTYNYNR
+224 THNGGTYNYDR
-235 NNPEICSVYLN
+235 NKPEICSVYLN
-246 KVALDQTKN
+246 KVALDQTEHKGKVEN
-255 QGLVNEKKEI
+255 GNI
-265 ELTPAE
+265 ELKPNE
-271 LNIRMTAEQVFFENR
+271 LNVTMTAEQVYFENR
-286 AGRELSMNVGDQ
+286 AGRELSMNEGDQ

-304 IKVPNNVLNINQVT
+304 IKLPNNVLNISQVT

-332 DVSNDLPDFLQDKD
+332 DVSSDLPDFLQDKE

-446 LEVNLRDNQ
+446 LEVDLKNNQ

-538 NELPV
+538 NEVPV
-543 EFNTAEAHVVPG
+543 EFNTAEAHVAPG

>member
-14 MLCAGTTLLFTGCI
+14 MLYAGTTLLFTGCI

-34 NKVDLTMKLNTEGLG
+34 DKVDLTMKLNTDGLG
-49 VKLGNTDLIALAD
+49 VKLGNTDLIALGD
-62 IIDEDE
+62 ILDEDE

-98 FNDTKLDMDAPVLE
+98 FNDTKLDMNTPVLQ
-112 YKDVYEQLRDKGF
+112 YNDVYEQLRDAGI

-134 IPVGFEMH
+134 IPADFEMH
-142 GSAEGNQKIDFSITD
+142 GSAEGDQEVDFKITD
-157 VNDVKQV
+157 VSDVKQV
-164 KTIDLQRS
+164 KTIDLQKS

-179 EANHPATLN
+179 EANQPASLN
-188 LGVTHLKNIRLY
+188 LGVTRLKNIRLY

-224 TKNGGTYNYNR
+224 TLNGGTYNYDR
-235 NNPEICSVYLN
+235 NKPEICSVYLN

-255 QGLVNEKKEI
+255 EGKVENGNI
-265 ELTPAE
+265 ELKPNE
-271 LNIRMTAEQVFFENR
+271 LNVRMTAEQVYFENR
-286 AGRELSMNVGDQ
+286 AGRELSMNEGDQ

-304 IKVPNNVLNINQVT
+304 IKVPNNVLNISQVT

-332 DVSNDLPDFLQDKD
+332 DVSSDLPDFLQDKE

-446 LEVNLRDNQ
+446 LEVDLKNNQ

-543 EFNTAEAHVVPG
+543 EFNTAEAHVAPG

>member
-34 NKVDLTMKLNTEGLG
+34 DKVDLTMKLNTEGLG

-98 FNDTKLDMDAPVLE
+98 FNNTELDMDTPVLQ
-112 YKDVYEQLRDKGF
+112 YDDVYEQLRDKGI
-125 PVTHGSTLP
+125 PVTEGSTLP
-134 IPVGFEMH
+134 IPVDFEMH
-142 GSAEGNQKIDFSITD
+142 GSAKGNQKIDFSITD
-157 VNDVKQV
+157 VKDVTEV
-164 KTIDLQRS
+164 KTIDLYRS
-172 KVALTLT
+172 KVALTLK
-179 EANHPATLN
+179 EANKPEDLN

-224 TKNGGTYNYNR
+224 KNGGTYNYNR

-246 KVALDQTKN
+246 KVALDQTDK
-255 QGLVNEKKEI
+255 QGKVENGNI

-271 LNIRMTAEQVFFENR
+271 LNIRMTAEQVYFENR

-304 IKVPNNVLNINQVT
+304 IKVPNNVLNISQVT
-318 GIFNPAINPDNERI
+318 GIFNPAIDPDNERI
-332 DVSNDLPDFLQDKD
+332 DVSSDLPDFLQDKE

-446 LEVNLRDNQ
+446 LEVDLKNNQ

-538 NELPV
+538 NEVPV
-543 EFNTAEAHVVPG
+543 EFNTAEAHVAPG
-555 DGSTY
+555 HGTTY
-560 TMNGEVKQ
+560 TMNGGVKQ
-568 RSGSEVMTPIKITAK
+568 RSDSEVMTPIKITAK

>member
-34 NKVDLTMKLNTEGLG
+34 DKVDLTMKLNTDGLG

-62 IIDEDE
+62 ILDEDE

-98 FNDTKLDMDAPVLE
+98 FNDTKLDMNTPVLQ
-112 YKDVYEQLRDKGF
+112 YNDVYEQLRDAGI

-134 IPVGFEMH
+134 IPANFEMH
-142 GSAEGNQKIDFSITD
+142 GSAEGDQEVDFKITD
-157 VNDVKQV
+157 VSDVKQV
-164 KTIDLQRS
+164 KTIDLQKS

-179 EANHPATLN
+179 EANQPASLN
-188 LGVTHLKNIRLY
+188 LGVTRLKNVRLY

-224 TKNGGTYNYNR
+224 TLNGGTYNYNR

-246 KVALDQTKN
+246 KVALDKTENKGKVEN
-255 QGLVNEKKEI
+255 GGI
-265 ELTPAE
+265 ELTPNE
-271 LNIRMTAEQVFFENR
+271 LNVRMTAEQVFFENR

-304 IKVPNNVLNINQVT
+304 IKVPNNKLNISQVT
-318 GIFNPAINPDNERI
+318 GIFNPAIDPDNERI
-332 DVSNDLPDFLQDKD
+332 DVSNDLPDFLQDKE

-446 LEVNLRDNQ
+446 LEVDLKNNQ

-538 NELPV
+538 NEVPV
-543 EFNTAEAHVVPG
+543 EFNTAEAHVAPG

>member
-34 NKVDLTMKLNTEGLG
+34 DKVDLTMKLNTDGLG

-62 IIDEDE
+62 ILDEDE

-98 FNDTKLDMDAPVLE
+98 FNDTKLDMNTPVLQ
-112 YKDVYEQLRDKGF
+112 YNDVKEQLETVGVFVEKHK
-125 PVTHGSTLP
+125 PLP
-134 IPVGFEMH
+134 IPANFEMH
-142 GSAEGNQKIDFSITD
+142 GSAEGDQEVDFKITD
-157 VNDVKQV
+157 VSDVKQV

-179 EANHPATLN
+179 EANKPASLN
-188 LGVTHLKNIRLY
+188 LGVTHLKNVRLY

-224 TKNGGTYNYNR
+224 TLNGGTYNYNR

-246 KVALDQTKN
+246 KVALDQTENKGKVEN
-255 QGLVNEKKEI
+255 GGI
-265 ELTPAE
+265 ELTPNE
-271 LNIRMTAEQVFFENR
+271 LKVRMTAEQVYFENR
-286 AGRELSMNVGDQ
+286 AGRELSMNEGDQ

-304 IKVPNNVLNINQVT
+304 IKVPNNVLNISQVT
-318 GIFNPAINPDNERI
+318 GIFNPAIDPDNERI

-366 VGIDMR
+366 VGIDMS

-446 LEVNLRDNQ
+446 LEVNLKNNQ

-538 NELPV
+538 NEVPV
-543 EFNTAEAHVVPG
+543 EFNTAEAHVAPG

>member
-34 NKVDLTMKLNTEGLG
+34 DKVDLTMKLNTDGLG

-62 IIDEDE
+62 ILDEDE

-98 FNDTKLDMDAPVLE
+98 FNDTKLDMNTPVLQ
-112 YKDVYEQLRDKGF
+112 YDDVFKQLQDAGI
-125 PVTHGSTLP
+125 PVTEGNTLP
-134 IPVGFEMH
+134 IPVDFEMH
-142 GSAEGNQKIDFSITD
+142 GSAKGDQEVDFKITD
-157 VNDVKQV
+157 VSDVKQV
-164 KTIDLQRS
+164 KTIDLQKS

-179 EANHPATLN
+179 EANQPASLN
-188 LGVTHLKNIRLY
+188 LGVTRLKNIRLY

-224 TKNGGTYNYNR
+224 TLNGGIYNYNR

-246 KVALDQTKN
+246 KVALDQTENKGKVEN
-255 QGLVNEKKEI
+255 GGI
-265 ELTPAE
+265 ELTPNE
-271 LNIRMTAEQVFFENR
+271 LNVTMTAEQVFFENR

-304 IKVPNNVLNINQVT
+304 IKVPNNVLNISQVT
-318 GIFNPAINPDNERI
+318 GIFNPAIDPDNERI
-332 DVSNDLPDFLQDKD
+332 DVSNDLPDFLQDKE

-446 LEVNLRDNQ
+446 LEVDLKNNQ

-543 EFNTAEAHVVPG
+543 EFNTAEAHVAPG

>member
-34 NKVDLTMKLNTEGLG
+34 DKVDLTMKLNTDGLG

-62 IIDEDE
+62 ILDEDE

-98 FNDTKLDMDAPVLE
+98 FNDTKLDMNTPVLQ
-112 YKDVYEQLRDKGF
+112 YNDVKEQLETVGVFVEKHK
-125 PVTHGSTLP
+125 PLP
-134 IPVGFEMH
+134 IPANFEMH
-142 GSAEGNQKIDFSITD
+142 GSAEGDQEVDFKITD
-157 VNDVKQV
+157 VSDVKQV

-179 EANHPATLN
+179 EANKPASLN
-188 LGVTHLKNIRLY
+188 LGVTHLKNVRLY

-224 TKNGGTYNYNR
+224 TLNGGIYNYNR

-246 KVALDQTKN
+246 KVALDQTENKGKVEN
-255 QGLVNEKKEI
+255 GGI
-265 ELTPAE
+265 ELTPNE
-271 LNIRMTAEQVFFENR
+271 LNVRMTAEQVFFENR

-304 IKVPNNVLNINQVT
+304 IKVPNNKLNISQVT

-332 DVSNDLPDFLQDKD
+332 DVSNDLPDFLQDKE

-446 LEVNLRDNQ
+446 LEVDLKNNQ

-538 NELPV
+538 NVVPV
-543 EFNTAEAHVVPG
+543 EFNTAEAHVAPG
-555 DGSTY
+555 HGTTY
-560 TMNGEVKQ
+560 TMNGGVKQ
-568 RSGSEVMTPIKITAK
+568 RSDSEVMTPIKITAK